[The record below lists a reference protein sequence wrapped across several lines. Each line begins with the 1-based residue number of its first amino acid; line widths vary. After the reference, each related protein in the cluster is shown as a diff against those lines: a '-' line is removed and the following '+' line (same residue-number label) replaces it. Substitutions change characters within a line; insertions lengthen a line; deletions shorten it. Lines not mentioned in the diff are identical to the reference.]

1 MAAVLSD
8 RKNIQA
14 AEAQILVAD
23 DEAAILDLTLALLRE
38 EGYRV
43 TPAIN
48 GDIALVILEQGLP
61 FQLLITDIAMPGLLD
76 GYALARKARELRP
89 DMQIIYMTGFASMAN
104 VRSRGAPYGQTI
116 IKPWNTQVL
125 LGAVGAV
132 LRVRAENRAR
142 EIDLDTP
149 RPIMASRYS

>member
-1 MAAVLSD
+1 MATAHSG
-8 RKNIQA
+8 REKIAA
-14 AEAQILVAD
+14 AETQILVAD
-23 DEAAILDLTLALLRE
+23 DDEAILELILTILRD

-48 GDIALVILEQGLP
+48 GDVALVILQQGLP

-89 DMQIIYMTGFASMAN
+89 EMQIIYMTGFASMAS

-116 IKPWNTQVL
+116 VKPWTTQVL
-125 LGAVGAV
+125 LAAVASV
-132 LRVRAENRAR
+132 IRLRA
-142 EIDLDTP
+142 
-149 RPIMASRYS
+149 

>member
-1 MAAVLSD
+1 MATAHSG
-8 RKNIQA
+8 RENISA
-14 AEAQILVAD
+14 AETQILVAD
-23 DEAAILDLTLALLRE
+23 DEAILELILTILRD

-48 GDIALVILEQGLP
+48 GDVALVILQQRLP

-89 DMQIIYMTGFASMAN
+89 EMQTIYMTGFASMAS

-116 IKPWNTQVL
+116 VKPWTTQVL
-125 LGAVGAV
+125 LAAV
-132 LRVRAENRAR
+132 
-142 EIDLDTP
+142 
-149 RPIMASRYS
+149 ASVIRLPA

>member
-1 MAAVLSD
+1 MSGMATAHSG
-8 RKNIQA
+8 REKIAA
-14 AEAQILVAD
+14 AETQILVAD
-23 DEAAILDLTLALLRE
+23 DDEAILELILTILRD

-48 GDIALVILEQGLP
+48 GDVALVILQQGLP

-89 DMQIIYMTGFASMAN
+89 EMQIIYMTGFASMAS

-116 IKPWNTQVL
+116 VKPWTTQVL
-125 LGAVGAV
+125 LAAVASV
-132 LRVRAENRAR
+132 IRLRA
-142 EIDLDTP
+142 
-149 RPIMASRYS
+149 

>member
-1 MAAVLSD
+1 MTPVLSGQEISPAD
-8 RKNIQA
+8 I
-14 AEAQILVAD
+14 QILVVD
-23 DEAAILDLTLALLRE
+23 DEEAILELILDILRD
-38 EGYRV
+38 EGYRA

-48 GDIALVILEQGLP
+48 GDVALVILEQDLP

-89 DMQIIYMTGFASMAN
+89 EMQIIYMTGFASMAN

-125 LGAVGAV
+125 LGAVSSV
-132 LRVRAENRAR
+132 IRVRA
-142 EIDLDTP
+142 
-149 RPIMASRYS
+149 